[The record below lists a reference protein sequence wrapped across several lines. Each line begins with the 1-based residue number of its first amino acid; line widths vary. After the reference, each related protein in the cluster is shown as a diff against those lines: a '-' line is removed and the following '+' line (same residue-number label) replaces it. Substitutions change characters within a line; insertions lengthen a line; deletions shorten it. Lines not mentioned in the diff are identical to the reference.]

1 MAKKKVIR
9 LVDDLDGSAASESM
23 EFSLDGVDYAIDLS
37 ASNARRLRDAIAAYV
52 AKATRLSGQ
61 RRTSD
66 HDTAAAVTP
75 DRGKNPGPAIRC
87 WARGR
92 GEQVSEHGRVPAEL
106 ATRYQQTHSRS

>member
-37 ASNARRLRDAIAAYV
+37 TANARRLRDCLAAYV
-52 AKATRLSGQ
+52 AKATRLSGR

-66 HDTAAAVTP
+66 QETETAVAP

-87 WARGR
+87 WTRGC
-92 GEQVSEHGRVPAEL
+92 GEQVSEHGRIPAEL
-106 ATRYQQTHSRS
+106 AMRRPEALSRT